1 MSMATSKLR
10 NKLSKLHDSLDKLEG
25 ELEPLLAQPL
35 AESLVVLDTIQ
46 QAKLQVVIPY
56 VVYDLVFGVLFSWM
70 SHPVTNELIAY
81 AFRVILSLV
90 RTTELVYL
98 KTRGIDPTTHPVVTE
113 LVRVP
118 SLPFFLC
125 HVPFLPRRTY
135 TVPLNSGRTAY
146 ANTLKKSKR
155 QRDQWRRSV
164 SLPSTE
170 PRTPAFAD
178 SFRLVC
184 MLVCVC
190 VCVCTGKAAVDR
202 QAAGRFIKHALAQ
215 AQTAEHEGEDEREQ
229 EQEQER
235 GPGIEPEPQD
245 GGQSSAAGS
254 STERVPIKMTSKMLA
269 RAEYEQSLR
278 ELDDEEEDDLAVFD
292 EDAGVDAEVEEGYQ
306 PMEDVDGGL
315 VEPAKDKGKQR
326 MLVGV
331 ADESGANQV
340 TTSRRKRPRI
350 DPFTGARQ
358 SCSSS

>member
-56 VVYDLVFGVLFSWM
+56 VVYDLVF
-70 SHPVTNELIAY
+70 
-81 AFRVILSLV
+81 
-90 RTTELVYL
+90 VYL

-113 LVRVP
+113 LDRVRQY
-118 SLPFFLC
+118 FEKI
-125 HVPFLPRRTY
+125 
-135 TVPLNSGRTAY
+135 
-146 ANTLKKSKR
+146 KKAEGSVEKKR
-155 QRDQWRRSV
+155 
-164 SLPSTE
+164 
-170 PRTPAFAD
+170 
-178 SFRLVC
+178 
-184 MLVCVC
+184 
-190 VCVCTGKAAVDR
+190 KAAVDR

-350 DPFTGARQ
+350 DPFTGEDISPASVSTDDQEKSTSIPTGRP
-358 SCSSS
+358 SIPGHDTPGSLESPGPRPRSSKKKSKGKAKKS